1 MVARC
6 QKSTMRK
13 QNSSF
18 KHTSNWS
25 SNEQVI
31 SIACSHLGSNCR
43 RMAQVAHLL
52 QNLLRYDRFKDTKL
66 LVGEGT
72 AIAPWAI
79 RAADLWQLPIELI
92 CSAPR
97 LGRNRS
103 TKNTDNLSTLL
114 PTSLRAHPKQAQR
127 TSVTLPS
134 GSNIDQFVINRVP
147 CLYLP
152 YVRRKGRIEGIV
164 AKRLERDD
172 SFEVYVASPKS
183 AAHLVSLGAQPWPTH
198 RIPDPLE
205 ADLNLRSTVT
215 SPKQKRKKELN
226 WLIPESLL
234 KGDWLFHCTRGNQE
248 RWPDETEAHFY
259 DSILIDPPSACRR
272 EAIDVLHRIVTQQ
285 RMIAQASASKHA
297 YPVVCFSAN
306 QLNQLLRR
314 RCYRPHLHRWDY
326 EPYGIA
332 ITKKAAVQ
340 RGIRPVIYCP
350 AGAGDTFPKRDQYR
364 LHPSG
369 KTYNWQEE
377 QEWRSPRCVSLD
389 TFPIDEICIFAEDS
403 AVSRQRLSRC
413 RFHVHFLKRQAN

>member
-1 MVARC
+1 
-6 QKSTMRK
+6 MRK

-18 KHTSNWS
+18 EHTISRS

-31 SIACSHLGSNCR
+31 GIACSHLGRNSR
-43 RMAQVAHLL
+43 RITQVAHLL
-52 QNLLRYDRFKDTKL
+52 QHLLRCNRFINTRL

-72 AIAPWAI
+72 AIAPWGI
-79 RAADLWQLPIELI
+79 RASHLWQLPIELI

-97 LGRNRS
+97 PGRNRS
-103 TKNTDNLSTLL
+103 TRNTNRLSYPSPILQ
-114 PTSLRAHPKQAQR
+114 RAHSKRSRR
-127 TSVTLPS
+127 TCVMLPF

-147 CLYLP
+147 CLYIP
-152 YVRRKGRIEGIV
+152 YLRRNGRIEGIV

-183 AAHLVSLGAQPWPTH
+183 AARLISLGAQPWPRH
-198 RIPDPLE
+198 SDPDLLV
-205 ADLNLRSTVT
+205 ADLNLRPTVPSTT
-215 SPKQKRKKELN
+215 RKRRDDVN

-234 KGDWLFHCTRGNQE
+234 NGDWLFHCTRGNQG
-248 RWPDETEAHFY
+248 RWPDETQEHFY
-259 DSILIDPPSACRR
+259 DSILMDPPSACRR
-272 EAIDVLHRIVTQQ
+272 EAIDALYRIVTQQ

-306 QLNQLLRR
+306 QLDQLLRR

-332 ITKKAAVQ
+332 ITKKAAEQ
-340 RGIRPVIYCP
+340 QGIRPVIYCP
-350 AGAGDTFPKRDQYR
+350 AGVGNTFPERDQYR

-369 KTYNWQEE
+369 NTYNWQEE
-377 QEWRSPRCVSLD
+377 QEWRSPRCVLLD

-413 RFHVHFLKRQAN
+413 RFHVHFLKRQVN